1 MASQRVG
8 ERYRGS
14 AGAESPTDI
23 PKDGWLR
30 ILKRSWAEARKDQVP
45 LLAAGVAFYSFLAL
59 FPAMIAAVLLY
70 GLVADPETITEQAGQ
85 VASALPQNAGSLV
98 VTQMRTLAK
107 APEQSL
113 SLGLLISLVLALWS
127 ASGGVGNVIT
137 ALNLAYDEKET
148 RSFVKRKALALGLTL
163 GEIVFV
169 VLAIALVAAVPAIL
183 DALVPAG
190 PLYWLLEGL
199 RWVLLVAIVA
209 CVLAVLYHVAP
220 DRDAP
225 KFRWMSFG
233 AVVATIIWIV
243 ASVGFSVYVNT
254 FGSYGKTYGGG
265 AVTSVVVLLL
275 WLWITNVIVLFGAE
289 INAEAETAT
298 AGSG

>member
-1 MASQRVG
+1 
-8 ERYRGS
+8 
-14 AGAESPTDI
+14 
-23 PKDGWLR
+23 
-30 ILKRSWAEARKDQVP
+30 
-45 LLAAGVAFYSFLAL
+45 
-59 FPAMIAAVLLY
+59 MIAAVLLY
-70 GLVADPETITEQAGQ
+70 GLVADPKTITEQAGE

-98 VTQMRTLAK
+98 IAQMRNLAK
-107 APEQSL
+107 APEHSL

-148 RSFVKRKALALGLTL
+148 RGFVKRKALALGLTL
-163 GEIVFV
+163 GAIVFV

-183 DALVPAG
+183 DAFVPAG

-199 RWVLLVAIVA
+199 RWALLVAIVA

-220 DRDAP
+220 DRAAP

-233 AVVATIIWIV
+233 AVVATIIWIL

-254 FGSYGKTYGGG
+254 FGSYGRTYGGG
-265 AVTSVVVLLL
+265 VVTSVVVLML
-275 WLWITNVIVLFGAE
+275 WLWITNLIVLFGAE
-289 INAEAETAT
+289 INAEAESAT
-298 AGSG
+298 ADAG